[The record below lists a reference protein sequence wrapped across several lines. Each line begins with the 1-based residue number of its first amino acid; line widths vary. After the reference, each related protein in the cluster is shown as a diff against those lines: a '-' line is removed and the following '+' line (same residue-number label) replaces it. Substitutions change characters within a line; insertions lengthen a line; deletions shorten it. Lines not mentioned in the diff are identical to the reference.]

1 MSEWKPRRLR
11 AAGRSVLSGVLA
23 AVICYLLVFMPL
35 PYYIFQPGTAENI
48 GPMVHVQGGGT
59 PEKGMFMLTTV
70 GVTHTNALQYVYA
83 RLRSYEI
90 HKITDVRKKG
100 ESEKEYNQRQE
111 FVMLTSQS
119 SAIQAAYLKAGVPF
133 RIQNEGV
140 TVLQVMEG
148 MPAYGVLA
156 AGDHLLELDSRPLQ
170 QSNDLLQYLK
180 GKKAGDS
187 VKLSYK
193 RGTEVKSADLRLAL
207 LPKEEGQQAEKAGI
221 GVVPADMQSVR
232 AEQEDKQVT
241 VQAGE
246 IGGPSAGFMFAMEI
260 YNQLTPE
267 DWTKGY
273 RIAGTGTI
281 DPQGNIGVIGGI
293 NHKVVAAHREKADIF
308 FAPKDFYPSE
318 GQQIEPVKNTTDAV
332 KQAEKIG
339 TKMKI
344 VPVGTM
350 DEALKYLES
359 LPSKGS

>member
-1 MSEWKPRRLR
+1 MTEWRRRRLGT
-11 AAGRSVLSGVLA
+11 AGRSILPVVLA
-23 AVICYLLVFMPL
+23 AILCYLLVFMPL

-48 GPMVHVQGGGT
+48 GPMVHLKGGAT
-59 PEKGMFMLTTV
+59 PEKGVFMLTTV
-70 GVTHTNALQYVYA
+70 GVTHANTLQYAYA

-111 FVMLTSQS
+111 YVMLTSQS
-119 SAIQAAYLKAGVPF
+119 SAIQAAYNKAGVPY

-140 TVLQVMEG
+140 TVLQTMEG

-156 AGDHLLELDSRPLQ
+156 AGDILQEIDGRPIQ
-170 QSNDLLQYLK
+170 QAGDLLQYLK
-180 GKKAGDS
+180 DKKAGDT
-187 VKLSYK
+187 VNISYK
-193 RGTEVKSADLRLAL
+193 RGTDVKSADLRLTI
-207 LPKEEGQQAEKAGI
+207 LPKEEGQQADRAGI

-232 AEQEDKQVT
+232 ADQEDKQVT

-260 YNQLTPE
+260 YNQLTAE

-281 DPQGNIGVIGGI
+281 DAQGNIGVIGGI
-293 NHKVVAAHREKADIF
+293 QHKVVAADREKADIF
-308 FAPKDFYPSE
+308 FAPKDLYPPE
-318 GQQIEPVKNTTDAV
+318 GQNFAPVKNTTDALA
-332 KQAEKIG
+332 QAQKIRS
-339 TKMKI
+339 KMKI
-344 VPVGTM
+344 VSVGTI

-359 LPSKGS
+359 LPPKGS